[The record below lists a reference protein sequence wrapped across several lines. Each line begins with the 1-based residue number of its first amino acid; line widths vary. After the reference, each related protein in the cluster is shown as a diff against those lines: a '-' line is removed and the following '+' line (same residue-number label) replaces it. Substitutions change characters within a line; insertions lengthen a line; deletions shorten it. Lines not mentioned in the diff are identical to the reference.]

1 MLFLNQ
7 FNVLMYLL
15 SGDDDSGHVENV
27 VVDKT
32 RQSRHR

>member
-1 MLFLNQ
+1 MFLNQ
-7 FNVLMYLL
+7 FSVLMYLL
-15 SGDDDSGHVENV
+15 SGDDDYEHVENF